1 MTPAM
6 FPIDRRHARWLFGGA
21 GGGLLL
27 AQAAIPALP
36 ESATA
41 RTAVIAANRAA
52 VTLSAA
58 AFLTAG
64 ILLVIG
70 CLAANTMPLVHAR
83 RWVTAGTVLT
93 AIGALWPVAGR
104 ATYNLVMVALAGH
117 TDTVAAAAAARAIDQ
132 SGSFAILLV
141 TLAAFALGPVILTFG
156 LWRAGIAPI
165 WPAILWIAGVLVVN
179 GTSNSSRAAA
189 TLGMLL
195 ATAALAWLGTRLAA
209 TPTVEP
215 AIANP
220 TAQSSP
226 TST

>member
-1 MTPAM
+1 MTPPM
-6 FPIDRRHARWLFGGA
+6 FPIDRRHAGWVFAGA
-21 GGGLLL
+21 GVALLL
-27 AQAAIPALP
+27 AQAALPALP
-36 ESATA
+36 ASATA
-41 RTAVIAANRAA
+41 KMAVIAANRAA

-58 AFLTAG
+58 AFLAAG
-64 ILLVIG
+64 VLLVVG
-70 CLAANTMPLVHAR
+70 CLAANTLPVVRAR
-83 RWVTAGTVLT
+83 RWVAAGTVLT

-117 TDTVAAAAAARAIDQ
+117 ADTVAATAAARAIDQ

-141 TLAAFALGPVILTFG
+141 TLAAFALGPALLTFG

-209 TPTVEP
+209 APTSEP

-220 TAQSSP
+220 KPLPSP
-226 TST
+226 THT